1 MSRAATLVFTRV
13 LALHQRLKSPAV
25 ISGTE
30 VGPFHTVGDTPVT
43 VDPARLRASGE
54 VVLQSVL
61 EMAATE

>member
-1 MSRAATLVFTRV
+1 LSRAAIAVFTRV
-13 LALHQRLKSPAV
+13 LLVAV
-25 ISGTE
+25 MISRTE
-30 VGPFHTVGDTPVT
+30 VGEFHTYRDTPAT